1 MDTSI
6 ALSFVLAAVKKKAQD
21 AAQQGGGGW
30 RPLFPDH
37 WPGQPDLLTWCQS
50 MGPGESCLLV
60 VAGLIYLLF
69 GYSIFKTLVTLNA
82 MAAGAY
88 LGALIGKTADS
99 MAGGAFIGAV
109 AAAAITFPLLKYFV
123 TIMGGIF
130 GAALGASLWRQASL
144 QPELAWAG
152 ALSGLIFFGM
162 LSMIIFRGSVIV
174 YTSLQ
179 GSVML
184 VFGIIGLVYK
194 YQAVAPDITAT
205 LNQKSFILPMAVLVP
220 MLVGLLFQ
228 QQMYPEEA
236 TSSWGGSGSGSKKK
250 D

>member
-1 MDTSI
+1 
-6 ALSFVLAAVKKKAQD
+6 
-21 AAQQGGGGW
+21 
-30 RPLFPDH
+30 
-37 WPGQPDLLTWCQS
+37 
-50 MGPGESCLLV
+50 
-60 VAGLIYLLF
+60 
-69 GYSIFKTLVTLNA
+69 
-82 MAAGAY
+82 
-88 LGALIGKTADS
+88 

-194 YQAVAPDITAT
+194 YQAIAPDITAA

-236 TSSWGGSGSGSKKK
+236 TSSSSSGSGSGSKKK

>member
-1 MDTSI
+1 VESSI
-6 ALSFVLAAVKKKAQD
+6 AALSFVLAAAKKKAQE
-21 AAQQGGGGW
+21 AQQGGW
-30 RPLFPDH
+30 RPMFPDH
-37 WPGQPDLLTWCQS
+37 WPGQLDLLTWCQS
-50 MGPGESCLLV
+50 MGPGESCVLV
-60 VAGLIYLLF
+60 VAGLIYLMF
-69 GYSIFKTLVTLNA
+69 GYSIFKTLVTINA

-88 LGALIGKTADS
+88 LGALLGKNADS

-130 GAALGASLWRQASL
+130 GAALGASLWRQANL

-162 LSMIIFRGSVIV
+162 LSMVIFRGSVIV

-184 VFGIIGLVYK
+184 VFGIMGLVYK
-194 YQAVAPDITAT
+194 YQALAPDITAV
-205 LNQKSFILPMAVLVP
+205 LNQKSFILPMAVLIP

-228 QQMYPEEA
+228 QQMYPEE
-236 TSSWGGSGSGSKKK
+236 TTVTGSSSGSGKK
-250 D
+250 